1 MHILIAYILASAA
14 GYAAGQYLPASAASP
29 YIPILVSYHLCV
41 LFLIG
46 LAALMKEQK
55 IGLSM
60 SLPLAVF
67 THLCFVGAMIGMVLG
82 REQVPLFGLL
92 QYVVPGLA
100 PFEVRWLFEGAKPK
114 HASVEPANLPP
125 GTHDDYAEFTEYL
138 RGKRKFQRAGR
149 SASEEFAIWRA
160 DREKQRKVVAA
171 QTTSA

>member
-1 MHILIAYILASAA
+1 MHV
-14 GYAAGQYLPASAASP
+14 GVTG
-29 YIPILVSYHLCV
+29 
-41 LFLIG
+41 
-46 LAALMKEQK
+46 EQK
-55 IGLSM
+55 IGLSTSFPM
-60 SLPLAVF
+60 AVIG
-67 THLCFVGAMIGMVLG
+67 HLCFVGAMIGMVLG

-100 PFEVRWLFEGAKPK
+100 PFEVRWLFERPNAP
-114 HASVEPANLPP
+114 HAAVEPANMPQ